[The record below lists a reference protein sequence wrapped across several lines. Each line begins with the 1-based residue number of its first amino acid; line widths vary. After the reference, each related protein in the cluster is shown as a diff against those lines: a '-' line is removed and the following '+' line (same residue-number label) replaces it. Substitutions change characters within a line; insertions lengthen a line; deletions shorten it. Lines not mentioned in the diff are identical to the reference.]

1 MNEPLRLLVAGILLA
16 APLSAQTRI
25 QVGPFNSIE
34 APHGAHVVL
43 QRAAT
48 QRVNLV
54 RGSLDYTRVTT
65 DGGRLIIDRCF
76 RKCPKDYRLE
86 LEILT
91 PNVTGLFLANGGSIQ
106 SRGGFPRQSDLAIAV
121 SNGGTIDARS
131 IVTDRVIATVNQGG
145 RILTV
150 PQATLSAT
158 INQGGAITYW
168 GDPQVRSAV
177 EHGGV
182 VIKGRAGE
190 LDLPLS
196 EVGVFTPSAAHE
208 TLKRR

>member
-43 QRAAT
+43 RRAAI

-91 PNVTGLFLANGGSIQ
+91 PNVRGLFLANGGSIE

-131 IVTDRVIATVNQGG
+131 IVTDRVIATVNQG
-145 RILTV
+145 
-150 PQATLSAT
+150 
-158 INQGGAITYW
+158 
-168 GDPQVRSAV
+168 
-177 EHGGV
+177 
-182 VIKGRAGE
+182 
-190 LDLPLS
+190 
-196 EVGVFTPSAAHE
+196 
-208 TLKRR
+208 